1 MRRWFLST
9 PFAVEF
15 EGSRPCV
22 RPLRRPCYHKV
33 EPASVLASVEVV
45 GTRSFHHGSIIS
57 CSKSTKLILTLF
69 QLGRDTFITMPVYH
83 LTKLSGNRVN
93 PIPTRLCHTI
103 MVIKSILA

>member
-15 EGSRPCV
+15 EGLRPCV

-45 GTRSFHHGSIIS
+45 GTRSFHHWFYHF
-57 CSKSTKLILTLF
+57 LF
-69 QLGRDTFITMPVYH
+69 KKYKININPFS
-83 LTKLSGNRVN
+83 SG
-93 PIPTRLCHTI
+93 LCRTI
-103 MVIKSILA
+103 MVIKSILDYRNRIKIENTFLI

>member
-57 CSKSTKLILTLF
+57 CSKSMKLIKPLF
-69 QLGRDTFITMPVYH
+69 QLGRDKFYH
-83 LTKLSGNRVN
+83 CDSISPDKAYTANFPPMKIAKL
-93 PIPTRLCHTI
+93 
-103 MVIKSILA
+103 

>member
-22 RPLRRPCYHKV
+22 RPLRRPYYHKV

-57 CSKSTKLILTLF
+57 SSKSTKLILTLF
-69 QLGRDTFITMPVYH
+69 QLGRDNFYH
-83 LTKLSGNRVN
+83 RD
-93 PIPTRLCHTI
+93 
-103 MVIKSILA
+103 SISPDKA